1 MAKSL
6 KVNFIFNFA
15 NTIFGLL
22 FPLITFPYISRVLLA
37 DGIGLVQFYQS
48 IINYIA
54 LFCALGIPLYA
65 VKEVAKV
72 KNDTIKRNQVLVEIL
87 ILYLSLTLLGYI
99 VATIVMFTV
108 PEIFANWKI
117 FLLLSMHL
125 LLVALGSEWFYQGVE
140 DFKYISIRS
149 LSVKF
154 IMLISLFVFVHDKG
168 DLLIYALLLVLAEA
182 GNNLFNFIHLRK
194 YIVFSSIDRKSLNL
208 KRHIRPAFK
217 MFVLNL
223 IISIYVNLDSVML
236 GFLVGTTSVGYYTA
250 ASRVTRAV
258 CGISSALGGVL
269 LPRLSNCFAEGEI
282 EKFQQISNQAL
293 SFIFYCSMPISFG
306 LFLTSPQLMIVL
318 CGDKFAPAITTLQ
331 IFSPLVLFLGVSSLL
346 GTRILYAQNKE
357 NIVIKSTC
365 IGAGLNFLLNMLL
378 IPIYSQNGAAFASVV
393 AEFSVTASMV
403 IFSWKYCAFTKL
415 YKNVLASVLFS
426 FVMAIAI
433 LLVQSLKLSLVNC
446 FILEVAVAIVV
457 YMVCL
462 ILSKNPII
470 QDVKCLVKNRL

>member
-54 LFCALGIPLYA
+54 LFSALGIPLYA

-72 KNDTIKRNQVLVEIL
+72 KNDVCKRNQVLAEIL
-87 ILYLSLTLLGYI
+87 ILYLSLTLVGYL
-99 VATIVMFTV
+99 VATIIMLTV

-117 FLLLSMHL
+117 FSLLSLHL
-125 LLVALGSEWFYQGVE
+125 LLVALGSEWFYQGIE

-154 IMLISLFVFVHDKG
+154 IMLISLFMFVHDKG

-182 GNNLFNFIHLRK
+182 GNNLFNFVHLRK
-194 YIVFSSIDRKSLNL
+194 YIVFTSIDRKCLNV

-269 LPRLSNCFAEGEI
+269 LPRLSNCFAEGEM

-293 SFIFYCSMPISFG
+293 SFIFFCSMPITFG
-306 LFLTSPQLMIVL
+306 LLLTSPQLMIVL
-318 CGDKFAPAITTLQ
+318 CGDKFAPAIITLQ
-331 IFSPLVLFLGVSSLL
+331 IFSPLVLFLGISSLL

-365 IGAGLNFLLNMLL
+365 IGAGINFILNMLL
-378 IPIYSQNGAAFASVV
+378 IPVYLQNGAAFASVV
-393 AEFSVTASMV
+393 AEFAVTASMV
-403 IFSWKYCAFTKL
+403 IFSWKYCAFAKL
-415 YKNVLASVLFS
+415 YKNILTSVLFS
-426 FVMAIAI
+426 LIMAGVI
-433 LLVQSLKLSLVNC
+433 LFIQALRLPLLHC
-446 FILEVAVAIVV
+446 FILEVVASIVV
-457 YMVCL
+457 YMICL

-470 QDVKCLVKNRL
+470 LNIKYLVKNRL

>member
-6 KVNFIFNFA
+6 KVNFVFNFA

-37 DGIGLVQFYQS
+37 DGIGLVQFFQS

-65 VKEVAKV
+65 VKEIARV
-72 KNDTIKRNQVLVEIL
+72 KNNIDKRNQTLVEIL
-87 ILYLSLTLLGYI
+87 ILYLSLTFIGYLVAII
-99 VATIVMFTV
+99 VLFSV
-108 PEIFANWKI
+108 PEIVQNWEI
-117 FLLLSMHL
+117 FLLLSTHL
-125 LLVALGSEWFYQGVE
+125 LLVALGAEWFYQGIE
-140 DFKYISIRS
+140 NFKYISIRS
-149 LSVKF
+149 LSIKF
-154 IMLISLFVFVHDKG
+154 MMLIALFVFVHDKG
-168 DLLIYALLLVLAEA
+168 DLWIYALLLVLAEA

-194 YIVFSSIDRKSLNL
+194 YLVFSTIDWKSLNI
-208 KRHIRPAFK
+208 KRHIRPALK
-217 MFVLNL
+217 MLVLNL

-269 LPRLSNCFAEGEI
+269 LPRLSHCFAEGDY
-282 EKFQQISNQAL
+282 EKFQQISNQTL
-293 SFIFYCSMPISFG
+293 SFIFYCSMPIAFG

-318 CGDKFAPAITTLQ
+318 CGDKFSPAIVTLQ

-365 IGAGLNFLLNMLL
+365 IGAGLNFILNMLL
-378 IPIYSQNGAAFASVV
+378 IPAYHQNGAAFASTI
-393 AEFSVTASMV
+393 AEFSVTASM
-403 IFSWKYCAFTKL
+403 IFFSWNFCAFTKL
-415 YKNVLASVLFS
+415 YKDVLLSIIFSIIMAVGILVVQLFDLP
-426 FVMAIAI
+426 FVYG
-433 LLVQSLKLSLVNC
+433 
-446 FILEVAVAIVV
+446 FILEVLTGIVV
-457 YMVCL
+457 YMICL
-462 ILSKNPII
+462 VLTKNPIVLN
-470 QDVKCLVKNRL
+470 VKCLVKNRL